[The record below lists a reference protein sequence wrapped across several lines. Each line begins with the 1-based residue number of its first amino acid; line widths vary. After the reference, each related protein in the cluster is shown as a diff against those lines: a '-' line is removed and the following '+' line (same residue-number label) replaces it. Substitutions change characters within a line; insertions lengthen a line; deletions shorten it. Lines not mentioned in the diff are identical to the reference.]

1 MILRDLGEI
10 CSGHRWAVCPQ
21 PPVGLSLLQNN
32 KCVFFFF
39 KVTAGVALFQASKTL
54 SPSQHVSR
62 EALLLPGIWACGL
75 ATVILV
81 SFYLT
86 FKVIKKPHCHNSNF

>member
-1 MILRDLGEI
+1 MRYAADIAGP
-10 CSGHRWAVCPQ
+10 SV
-21 PPVGLSLLQNN
+21 LSLLWVYHYF
-32 KCVFFFF
+32 KITSVCFFF